1 VSVDRSIS
9 RRTFLQASGLA
20 GVGAFI
26 AACSG
31 SSATTAPSAAST
43 APSVAPS
50 VASVAPSVAASASAA
65 ASASPSAA
73 ASQAAITAPPGG
85 GTLNFLSWSD
95 HWSKDELAGVKTSTG
110 IDVQITELA
119 DNIDGFNKLNQVH
132 GQLDMVSGD
141 ALWVPKYHD
150 AGLTQGFD
158 INSLAVSSQL
168 YSMARKFDFWTTSD
182 GYLAYPW
189 GWSPIQIVYNP
200 AKVTPG
206 ANSWQLLVDPK
217 YKGKVVME
225 NQPSD
230 IMLFAGIATNAKD
243 IYNMTDA
250 ELSACKD
257 WLTKLKPNVY
267 KLVQQNN
274 ETISALATG
283 EAWIST
289 QNLGAPDRVK
299 KAGGPDVTAFVPDE
313 GTTGFIDGEQMVK
326 GGANQALV
334 LPYLEAGA
342 QAEYVA
348 QNFIDNG
355 RPLWNEKAYGLLVN
369 SGKKDLADRYLYNQ
383 PELALKMRLKGP
395 AGNVD
400 AYIQAFN
407 SVFGG

>member
-1 VSVDRSIS
+1 MTVDHSIS
-9 RRTFLQASGLA
+9 RRTFLKASGLA
-20 GVGAFI
+20 GVGAFL

-31 SSATTAPSAAST
+31 SSATTAPTTAATT
-43 APSVAPS
+43 APTAAPS
-50 VASVAPSVAASASAA
+50 MAPSAVASASAA
-65 ASASPSAA
+65 PSASTAVVP
-73 ASQAAITAPPGG
+73 ITAPPGG
-85 GTLNFLSWSD
+85 GTLNFLTWSD
-95 HWSKDELAGVKTSTG
+95 HWSKDELAGVKKSTG

-141 ALWVPKYHD
+141 ALWVPKYYD
-150 AGLTQGFD
+150 AGLIQAID

-168 YSMARKFDFWTTSD
+168 YSMARSFDFWTKPD

-189 GWSPIQIVYNP
+189 GWSPIQIVYDP

-217 YKGKVVME
+217 YKGKIVME
-225 NQPSD
+225 NQPTD
-230 IMLFAGIATNAKD
+230 IMLFAGIATGAKD

-250 ELSACKD
+250 ELATCKD

-274 ETISALATG
+274 ETITALATG
-283 EAWIST
+283 EAWIGT
-289 QNLGAPDRVK
+289 QNLGAPDRIK
-299 KAGGPDVTAFVPDE
+299 AAGGPAMTAFVPDE
-313 GTTGFIDGEQMVK
+313 GTTGFIDGEMTVK
-326 GGANQALV
+326 GGTNQPLV

-355 RPLWNEKAYGLLVN
+355 RPLWNEKAYTILVN
-369 SGKKDLADRYLYNQ
+369 NGKKDLADRYLYNQ

-400 AYIQAFN
+400 AYINTFN